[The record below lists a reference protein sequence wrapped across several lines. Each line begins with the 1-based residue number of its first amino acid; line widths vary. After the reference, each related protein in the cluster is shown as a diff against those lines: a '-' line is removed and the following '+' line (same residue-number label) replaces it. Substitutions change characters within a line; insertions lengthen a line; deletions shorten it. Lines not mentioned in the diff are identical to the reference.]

1 MNKNQSVRSTP
12 PQTRRRILIKLEN
25 LIEVGKLD
33 GKISKLIV
41 TSSNTEWS
49 KTSAQL
55 SDK

>member
-1 MNKNQSVRSTP
+1 MNENQSVRSTP
-12 PQTRRRILIKLEN
+12 PQTSRRILIKLEN